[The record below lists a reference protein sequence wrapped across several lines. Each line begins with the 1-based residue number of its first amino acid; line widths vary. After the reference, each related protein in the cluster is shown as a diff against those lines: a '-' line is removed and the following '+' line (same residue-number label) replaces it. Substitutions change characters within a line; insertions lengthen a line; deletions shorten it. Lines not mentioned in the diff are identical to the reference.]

1 MKEMSGMKATKKA
14 DMHMHSTVSDG
25 SCRIETLIDMAKA
38 KGLDAMVITD
48 HDTLSH
54 RNQIPAYPGITVA
67 CGAELSACDPKTGMR
82 AHILGY
88 RIEKPEVV
96 EQATLPILEARHA
109 NSLRQIEILRKEG
122 YPIDLSEIRK
132 ADGKYIY
139 KQHIMD
145 YLFHLGA
152 VGELFGEFY
161 YKTFKN
167 GGICDFDIQYLDAR
181 TAVDVIRQAGGLPV
195 LAHSGQQQNFYLV
208 PELVEQGLAGLEL
221 NHHANSEKD
230 KEIIR
235 ELADRYRLFLTGG
248 SDFHGI
254 YEPKI
259 CSVGSYLAEESGWD
273 AVFG

>member
-1 MKEMSGMKATKKA
+1 MNGLRKMKKA

-25 SCRIETLIDMAKA
+25 SCRIEALIDMAKA
-38 KGLDAMVITD
+38 KGLDAIVITD

-54 RNQIPAYPGITVA
+54 RNQIPAYPAIPVA
-67 CGAELSACDPKTGMR
+67 CGVELSACDPKTGMR

-88 RIEKPEVV
+88 RIEKPEIV
-96 EQATLPILEARHA
+96 EQAALPVLEARHA

-122 YPIDLSEIRK
+122 YPINLSEIRK

-145 YLFHLGA
+145 YLFHIGA
-152 VGELFGEFY
+152 VTELFGEFY

-167 GGICDFDIQYLDAR
+167 GGICDFDISYLDAR

-195 LAHSGQQQNFYLV
+195 LAHSGQQQNFCLV
-208 PELVEQGLAGLEL
+208 PELVEHGLAGLEL

-230 KEIIR
+230 RKIIQ
-235 ELADRYRLFLTGG
+235 ELADRYGLFLTGG